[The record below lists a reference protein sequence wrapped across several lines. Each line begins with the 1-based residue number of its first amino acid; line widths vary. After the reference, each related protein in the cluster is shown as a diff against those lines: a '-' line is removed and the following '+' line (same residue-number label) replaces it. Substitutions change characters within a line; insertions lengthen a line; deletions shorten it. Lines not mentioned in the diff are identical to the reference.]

1 MKNYIVVDRVTHWK
15 QFVGNTEIITSEDYI
30 LNEKYL
36 TIARARICNLSS
48 SYKYQSLGYY
58 VSLLAEA
65 RGHRIFPSVRTIQ
78 DISSCALLKTVSS
91 SIDGLIQKSLAKL
104 KSNEFVLSI
113 YFGKNLAAQYE
124 KLSLE
129 LYNLFQ
135 APLIRARFTY
145 KKTWTLKSISP
156 ISAKDVP
163 EEHLEFLKES
173 AEAFFNK
180 GLKYIRKKRET
191 IYDLAILYDEKEKF
205 AASNLGAIKKFIKA
219 GNSIGLNV
227 QIITKDDYNKIP
239 FFDALFIRETT
250 AVNNHTYRFAR
261 RASSEGLVT
270 IDDPTS
276 IIKCTNKVYLDE
288 LLTKSGIKRPRT
300 LIINKKNI
308 HLIEKELSFP
318 CVLKLP
324 DGSFSQNVQKV
335 DTTEAL
341 ETSLK
346 DYFLQS
352 ELIIAQQFMPTEFDW
367 RIGIIDHRP
376 IFACQYFMVKNHWQI
391 YRHQHENKS
400 QDGKD
405 HSIKIEDVPKSILTV
420 ALKAAKLIG
429 DGFYGVDIKFVDNT
443 AYLIEINDNPSVDSG
458 VEDKILKNNLY
469 LSIMQVF
476 LDRIKM
482 KKETI

>member
-1 MKNYIVVDRVTHWK
+1 MKNYIVIDRITHWK
-15 QFVGNTEIITSEDYI
+15 QFVGNTEVITSEDYI

-36 TIARARICNLSS
+36 TISRARICNLSL

-65 RGHRIFPSVRTIQ
+65 RGHRIFPSIQTIQ
-78 DISSCALLKTVSS
+78 DISSFALLKTVSS

-113 YFGKNLAAQYE
+113 YFGKSLAVQYE

-135 APLIRARFTY
+135 APLIRARFAY
-145 KKTWTLKSISP
+145 KKTWALKSISP

-163 EEHLEFLKES
+163 EEHLDFLKES

-180 GLKYIRKKRET
+180 GLKNIRKKKEM
-191 IYDLAILYDEKEKF
+191 IYDLAILYNEKDKF
-205 AASNLGAIKKFIKA
+205 SASNPGAIKKFIKA

-250 AVNNHTYRFAR
+250 AVNNHTYQFAR

-270 IDDPTS
+270 IDDPKS

-300 LIINKKNI
+300 LIINKKNS
-308 HLIEKELSFP
+308 HLIEKELGFP

-324 DGSFSQNVQKV
+324 DGSFSKNVQKI
-335 DTTEAL
+335 DSAGNL
-341 ETSLK
+341 EIALK

-352 ELIIAQQFMPTEFDW
+352 ELITAQQFMPTEFDW
-367 RIGIIDHRP
+367 RIGIIDNRP
-376 IFACQYFMVKNHWQI
+376 IFACQYFMVKHHWQI
-391 YRHQHENKS
+391 YRQIRGNKTQS
-400 QDGKD
+400 GKD
-405 HSIKIEDVPKSILTV
+405 HSVKIEDVPKSILTA
-420 ALKAAKLIG
+420 ALKATKLIG
-429 DGFYGVDIKFVDNT
+429 DGFYGVDIKFVDNIP
-443 AYLIEINDNPSVDSG
+443 YVIEINDNPSVDSG
-458 VEDKILKNNLY
+458 VEDEILKNNLY

-482 KKETI
+482 KKEIV